1 MNFIKKYFKIF
12 VGAAVLVLV
21 MVVFFLALKSNNLES
36 GNLRHWRAASIEQ
49 RMATIKILV
58 ANEDNTEILVKCVD
72 KIAEI
77 PDSGELTVRDAASL
91 CYTGI
96 QLKENL

>member
-12 VGAAVLVLV
+12 VGAAVFISVL
-21 MVVFFLALKSNNLES
+21 VVFFFAMKSNDLET
-36 GNLRHWRAASIEQ
+36 GNLRRWRASSVEQ
-49 RMATIKILV
+49 RMAAIKVLI
-58 ANEDNTEILVKCVD
+58 ANEENTDILVKCVD
-72 KIAEI
+72 KISDL
-77 PDSGELTVRDAASL
+77 PDSGEMTVRDAVSL